1 MRVKNK
7 QKGLTAIS
15 LLFIV
20 VIFTFVVLSLL
31 KIIPIYF
38 DSFKVNDVVSTMKDE
53 RGLGDRS
60 NNEIAA
66 MIIKRLKLNQVSGIS
81 KNDVYIEKAKNTVFI
96 DIEYEVRKSM
106 FGNLDVVISFKKSVE
121 ASAI

>member
-1 MRVKNK
+1 MQIKNK

-20 VIFTFVVLSLL
+20 VIFVFIVVSFL

-66 MIIKRLKLNQVSGIS
+66 MIIKRLKLNQVGGIS
-81 KNDVYIEKAKNTVFI
+81 KDDVYIEKAKNTVFI
-96 DIEYEVRKSM
+96 DIEYEVRKAM

>member
-38 DSFKVNDVVSTMKDE
+38 DSFKVNDVVTSMQDE
-53 RGLGDRS
+53 RGLGDKS
-60 NNEIAA
+60 NNEISA

-81 KNDVYIEKAKNTVFI
+81 KDNVYIEKAKNSVFI
-96 DIEYEVRKSM
+96 DIEYEVRKAM
-106 FGNLDVVISFKKSVE
+106 FGNLDVIISFKKSVE

>member
-1 MRVKNK
+1 MQIKNK

-20 VIFTFVVLSLL
+20 VIFVFIVVSFL

>member
-1 MRVKNK
+1 MQIKNK

-15 LLFIV
+15 LLFIIV
-20 VIFTFVVLSLL
+20 VFAFVVVSLL
-31 KIIPIYF
+31 KIIPVYF
-38 DSFKVNDVVSTMKDE
+38 DSFKVNDVVTSMEDE
-53 RGLGDRS
+53 RGLGDKS

-81 KNDVYIEKAKNTVFI
+81 KDDVYIEKAKNSVFI
-96 DIEYEVRKSM
+96 DIEYEVRKAM
-106 FGNLDVVISFKKSVE
+106 FGNLDVIISFKKSVE

>member
-1 MRVKNK
+1 MQIKNK

-15 LLFIV
+15 LLFIIV
-20 VIFTFVVLSLL
+20 VFAFVVVSLL
-31 KIIPIYF
+31 KIIPVYF
-38 DSFKVNDVVSTMKDE
+38 DSFKVNDVVTSMEDE
-53 RGLGDRS
+53 RGLGDKS

-81 KNDVYIEKAKNTVFI
+81 KDDVYIEKAKNSVFI
-96 DIEYEVRKSM
+96 DIEYEVRKAM
-106 FGNLDVVISFKKSVE
+106 FGNLDVIISFKKSAE

>member
-1 MRVKNK
+1 MQTKNK

-15 LLFIV
+15 LLFII
-20 VIFTFVVLSLL
+20 VIFAFVVVSLL

-38 DSFKVNDVVSTMKDE
+38 DSFKVNDVVTSMQDE
-53 RGLGDRS
+53 RGLGDKS

-81 KNDVYIEKAKNTVFI
+81 KDNVYIEKAKNSVFI
-96 DIEYEVRKSM
+96 DIEYEVRKAM
-106 FGNLDVVISFKKSVE
+106 FGNLDVIISFKKSVE

>member
-1 MRVKNK
+1 MQTKNK

-15 LLFIV
+15 LLFII
-20 VIFTFVVLSLL
+20 VIFAFVVVSLL

-38 DSFKVNDVVSTMKDE
+38 DSFKVNDVVASMQDE
-53 RGLGDRS
+53 RGLGDKS

-66 MIIKRLKLNQVSGIS
+66 MIIKRLKLNQVSDIS
-81 KNDVYIEKAKNTVFI
+81 KDNVYIEKAKNSIFI
-96 DIEYEVRKSM
+96 DIEYEVRKEM
-106 FGNLDVVISFKKSVE
+106 FGNLDVIISFKKSVE